1 MLLKVSDYEKIK
13 GKTLAEE
20 ESAKVEALL
29 EAVLS
34 SIENTL
40 GYPLAETETTE
51 IYPFSKFIYL
61 NNRPVYEVK
70 KVDTQEHWR
79 EGKNYIEFP
88 NFEECP
94 CRSDKREVAITY
106 KAGYKELPKWLKY
119 EIYSLTNIF
128 LESTKEESKYKSYK
142 IDDIS
147 YSLHDFVANKNE
159 KLQEIARKI
168 YG

>member
-1 MLLKVSDYEKIK
+1 MLITVEDYKGIT

-34 SIENTL
+34 SIENIL

-88 NFEECP
+88 NFAECP

-106 KAGYKELPKWLKY
+106 IAGYKELPKWLKY
-119 EIYSLTNIF
+119 EIYSLTNVF
-128 LESTKEESKYKSYK
+128 LESIKEESKYKSYK